1 MDMGSGKIPLD
12 MKLIQWIDPKKVPQP
27 DPAPHTSDEDNEE
40 WGTPSKLKKEKKRAR
55 ESSDS
60 SVDSDTVLM

>member
-27 DPAPHTSDEDNEE
+27 DPAPHTSDERRMGDDVEIQEGEE
-40 WGTPSKLKKEKKRAR
+40 TSEG
-55 ESSDS
+55 
-60 SVDSDTVLM
+60 V